1 MEKTPHTNFTNEDT
15 ICAIATG
22 TGGAIGIIRI
32 SGPKALSITD
42 HIFLPHGSRS
52 LLERPTATI
61 AYGSIIDER
70 HQIVDEVLVSIFR
83 APHSYTGEDSTEISC
98 HNSTYILQTILKIL
112 THNGCR
118 LAEPGEYSK
127 RAFVNGK
134 MDLSQA
140 ESVADLI
147 ASTSAAAHKL
157 AMNQMRGGFSKLLK
171 QLRDQLL
178 HIASLMELELD
189 FSDHEDLEFADR
201 TELSH
206 LLTEIEDKIRH
217 LASSFQAGN
226 AIKEGIPVAI
236 VGQTNVGKST
246 LLNALLGE
254 DKAIVSSINGTTRD
268 VIEDTI
274 TLDGLMFRFI
284 DTAGIR
290 QTNNEIEQLG
300 IQKTFQKIEQATI
313 VLWLVDAGR
322 LTETMQEIRDRSTAL
337 KDKNTLLIINK
348 CDLLNDTLQKEI
360 SLEIKSLPYSS
371 IFISARTGNNLD
383 LLRHQL
389 VTMTHIPENIEQE
402 DVIVSNQRH
411 YEALCKAL
419 ESILRIRRG
428 MEAGN
433 PTDILTEDLR
443 DCIYHLSDIV
453 GEVTSSDVLQN
464 IFSHFCIGK

>member
-22 TGGAIGIIRI
+22 TGGAIGIIRV
-32 SGPKALSITD
+32 SGPQALSITD

-52 LLERPTATI
+52 LSDRPTATI
-61 AYGSIIDER
+61 AYGSIIDKC
-70 HQIVDEVLVSIFR
+70 HQVVDEVLVSIFR
-83 APHSYTGEDSTEISC
+83 APHSYTGEDSIEISC
-98 HNSTYILQTILKIL
+98 HNSTYILQKIL
-112 THNGCR
+112 QLLTHEGCR
-118 LAEPGEYSK
+118 LAGPGEYSQ
-127 RAFVNGK
+127 RAFINGK

-157 AMNQMRGGFSKLLK
+157 AINQMRGGFSKLLK

-189 FSDHEDLEFADR
+189 FSDHEELEFADR

-206 LLTEIEDKIRH
+206 LLTDIEGRIRH
-217 LASSFQAGN
+217 LSSSFQAGN
-226 AIKEGIPVAI
+226 AIKQGIPVAI

-300 IQKTFQKIEQATI
+300 IQKTFQKIQQATI
-313 VLWLVDAGR
+313 VLWLLDAGR
-322 LTETMQEIRDRSTAL
+322 LEETMQEIWERSTAL

-348 CDLLNDTLQKEI
+348 SDLLNDDLQKQL
-360 SLEIKSLPYSS
+360 SLKVQLLPYPSL
-371 IFISARTGNNLD
+371 FISARNGKNLD
-383 LLRHQL
+383 SLHHQL
-389 VTMTHIPENIEQE
+389 LTMAHIPENLDE

-433 PTDILTEDLR
+433 PTDLLTEDLR

-453 GEVTSSDVLQN
+453 GEVTSTDVLHN